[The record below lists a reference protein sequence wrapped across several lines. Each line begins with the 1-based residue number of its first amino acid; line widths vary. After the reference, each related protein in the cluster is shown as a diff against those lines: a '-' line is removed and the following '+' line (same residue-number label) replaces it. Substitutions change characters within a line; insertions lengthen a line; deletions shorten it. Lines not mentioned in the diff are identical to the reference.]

1 MHMAKQKGKEWTS
14 LRLRLVTYAMLKR
27 AGRKIAKEIGEEKIS
42 FDRILSYLAG
52 YYISHSEE
60 AKEVVKSEPQ

>member
-14 LRLRLVTYAMLKR
+14 LRIRLTTYAMLKK

>member
-1 MHMAKQKGKEWTS
+1 
-14 LRLRLVTYAMLKR
+14 MLKR

-42 FDRILSYLAG
+42 FDRILSYLAS